1 MSKDW
6 KEKTKLDDNTKLVI
20 IINVVIS
27 IFNIY
32 VAIRTKQISYITI
45 SILFLTIA
53 CNQYLDAKL
62 LKSKDYL
69 LHIKNEIIDKQ
80 EKTIK
85 TLFKELEKK
94 TKIIDIENIN
104 VPEYFK
110 KPNKKK
116 LEEREKYFRQNS
128 KFEVPIIIDQYNN
141 LLDGYT
147 SYLIAKKYEFSTV
160 DVLVKEA

>member
-1 MSKDW
+1 MNKD
-6 KEKTKLDDNTKLVI
+6 KTKLDNTTKMVI
-20 IINVVIS
+20 TINVVIA

-32 VAIRTKQISYITI
+32 VAIKTKQISYVTI
-45 SILFLTIA
+45 SILLFTIA

-62 LKSKDYL
+62 LKMKDNL
-69 LHIKNEIIDKQ
+69 IDIKNEIIEKQ
-80 EKTIK
+80 NKTIK
-85 TLFKELEKK
+85 ILFRRLEEK

-104 VPEYFK
+104 IPENFK

-116 LEEREKYFRQNS
+116 MAEREKYFRQNS
-128 KFEVPIIIDQYNN
+128 RFEAPIIIDQYNN

-160 DVLVKEA
+160 EVQQK

>member
-6 KEKTKLDDNTKLVI
+6 QEKTKIDDITKWTIAVNVI
-20 IINVVIS
+20 IA

-32 VAIRTKQISYITI
+32 VVIKTKQISYITI
-45 SILFLTIA
+45 SISFFTIA

-85 TLFKELEKK
+85 ILFRELEKK
-94 TKIIDIENIN
+94 TKIIDIKNIN
-104 VPEYFK
+104 IPDYFK

-116 LEEREKYFRQNS
+116 MEEREKYFRQNS
-128 KFEVPIIIDQYNN
+128 KFEAPIIIDQYNN
-141 LLDGYT
+141 LIDGYT

-160 DVLVKEA
+160 EVQQK

>member
-1 MSKDW
+1 MNKD
-6 KEKTKLDDNTKLVI
+6 KTKLDNTTKMVI
-20 IINVVIS
+20 TINVVIA

-32 VAIRTKQISYITI
+32 VAIKTKQISYVTI
-45 SILFLTIA
+45 SILFFTIA

-62 LKSKDYL
+62 LKMKDNL
-69 LHIKNEIIDKQ
+69 IDIKNEIIEKQ
-80 EKTIK
+80 NKTIK
-85 TLFKELEKK
+85 ILFRRLEEK

-104 VPEYFK
+104 IPENFK

-116 LEEREKYFRQNS
+116 MAEREKYFRQNS
-128 KFEVPIIIDQYNN
+128 RFEAPIIIDQYNN

-160 DVLVKEA
+160 EVQQK

>member
-6 KEKTKLDDNTKLVI
+6 KEKNKLDDTTKLVI
-20 IINVVIS
+20 IINVVIA

-32 VAIRTKQISYITI
+32 VAIKTKQISYITI

-69 LHIKNEIIDKQ
+69 LHIKNETIDKQ

-85 TLFKELEKK
+85 ILFKELEKK
-94 TKIIDIENIN
+94 TKIIDIKNIN
-104 VPEYFK
+104 IPDYFK

-116 LEEREKYFRQNS
+116 MEEREKYFRQNS
-128 KFEVPIIIDQYNN
+128 KFEAPIIIDQYNN
-141 LLDGYT
+141 LIDGYT

-160 DVLVKEA
+160 EVQQK